1 MRPDDHAG
9 TPGQVTFIAGVYN
22 YCDRWCERCRFQTR
36 CRLYR
41 DTRRMEE
48 FMEGRLDKADLEAL
62 QSDEEFEEDTN
73 APPVSARE
81 RAEFLEGLAEANQEP
96 SPEESARIERAYER
110 HTRQLDAHPL
120 TRDAMEY
127 ATTSRR
133 LVQILESAFHAGGDP
148 LAAESLE
155 TIGRFGLMIAVKT
168 RRAAAGLLPLC
179 EELGDDEEFRQSDAN
194 GCAKLVRL
202 MIAESRQAWEL
213 LVHLPAVTADGVPA
227 AMVRRLDTLDARLA
241 AEFPRAMSFVR
252 MGLDEG

>member
-1 MRPDDHAG
+1 MD
-9 TPGQVTFIAGVYN
+9 
-22 YCDRWCERCRFQTR
+22 
-36 CRLYR
+36 
-41 DTRRMEE
+41 E

-62 QSDEEFEEDTN
+62 QSDEEFEVDTN

-81 RAEFLEGLAEANQEP
+81 RAEFLEGLAEVNHEP
-96 SPEESARIERAYER
+96 SPEEAARIEAAYAR

-120 TRDAMEY
+120 SRDSMDY
-127 ATTSRR
+127 ATVSRR
-133 LVQILESAFHAGGDP
+133 LVQALEPALHNGDP

-168 RRAAAGLLPLC
+168 RRAAAGLLPLS

-213 LVHLPAVTADGVPA
+213 LRHLPAVAADGVPA
-227 AMVRRLDTLDARLA
+227 AMVRRLDALDARLA